1 MTGAGWQ
8 KTRLAAI
15 IKARSSWSPAMKILT
30 VLFAVAML
38 ASTAQAAPFSKGD
51 PKVGKNLHD
60 KACTSCHNG
69 MFGGNGNKIYTRADR
84 KTKTAQQ
91 LAARISGCN
100 ANTGAG
106 WFPEDEAHV
115 GAWLN
120 QQFYQF
126 K

>member
-1 MTGAGWQ
+1 
-8 KTRLAAI
+8 
-15 IKARSSWSPAMKILT
+15 MKILMI
-30 VLFAVAML
+30 LFAAATL
-38 ASTAQAAPFSKGD
+38 STAVQAAPFAKGD
-51 PKVGKNLHD
+51 PKVGKTLHD
-60 KACTSCHNG
+60 KACISCHNG
-69 MFGGNGNKIYTRADR
+69 MFGGDGSKIYTRADR

-120 QQFYQF
+120 QQFYKF

>member
-1 MTGAGWQ
+1 M
-8 KTRLAAI
+8 KTLMAFLAA
-15 IKARSSWSPAMKILT
+15 ASL
-30 VLFAVAML
+30 
-38 ASTAQAAPFSKGD
+38 STAVHAAPFAKGD
-51 PKVGKNLHD
+51 PATGKALHD
-60 KACTSCHNG
+60 KACISCHAS
-69 MFGGNGNKIYTRADR
+69 MFGGDGSKIYTRADH

-115 GAWLN
+115 AAYLN
-120 QQFYQF
+120 QQYYKF